1 MRIDFVTN
9 VWKKLHMKLL
19 KRKILYI
26 HINEKEFTNAQYA
39 VILRTK
45 EV

>member
-1 MRIDFVTN
+1 MRIDFVID
-9 VWKKLHMKLL
+9 VCKKLHMRLL

-26 HINEKEFTNAQYA
+26 HTNGKEFTNAQYA
-39 VILRTK
+39 GILRTK